1 MCGPNTLGSEEQWPL
16 NGSLNYYAISQLE
29 VFCKGAGKR
38 DEIPC
43 VETLMLLH
51 QKKRESEDY
60 HLMVWRSERRPKGV
74 PRQKSLNK
82 TWEIK
87 QKPTEETSEFL
98 ERIYQVYRSY
108 TNIDPEAPENVRTVN
123 MNFFR
128 QSTLEMKK
136 SQKLDGEFEVN
147 PSQLVDVVFK
157 VQQQGTMTEA
167 RRCKREYSCSGN
179 STECE

>member
-1 MCGPNTLGSEEQWPL
+1 MIPLCSSIYAIASGEKGVRGLRPLGS
-16 NGSLNYYAISQLE
+16 
-29 VFCKGAGKR
+29 R
-38 DEIPC
+38 
-43 VETLMLLH
+43 
-51 QKKRESEDY
+51 R
-60 HLMVWRSERRPKGV
+60 RSERRPKGV

-147 PSQLVDVVFK
+147 PSQLADVVFK